1 VEGPARGST
10 VDEPSTSSAA
20 GSDDSRGGALG
31 FLAELPAL
39 MLVAFVL
46 AILLKTFLLQAF
58 WIPSESMVP
67 TLEVNDR
74 VLVNKLTYAFRDPR
88 RGDVVVFSDPSSTV
102 DEGVWG
108 GLWDSLTSGFGLAE
122 PGEEDFIKRIIGLPG
137 ETVEV
142 SDGVVRID
150 GEPVDEELAA
160 EGGYLGGETDD
171 YGPFT
176 VPEGEYFVMGDNRP
190 FSADSRSLLGT
201 IPADHLIGR
210 AFVLIWP
217 LDRAMILSTPDRGVA
232 TAGVTPTGV
241 TPVGVAA

>member
-1 VEGPARGST
+1 MERPPGGSP
-10 VDEPSTSSAA
+10 VDASSSSA
-20 GSDDSRGGALG
+20 DDDSNGSRGGVLG

-46 AILLKTFLLQAF
+46 AVLLKTFLLQAF

-74 VLVNKLTYAFRDPR
+74 VLVNKLVYDFRDPR
-88 RGDVVVFSDPSSTV
+88 RGDVVVFSDPSSTS
-102 DEGVWG
+102 DEGVLG
-108 GLWDSLTSGFGLAE
+108 GLWDSLTSGFGFTQ

-142 SDGVVRID
+142 RGGVVYID
-150 GEPVDEELAA
+150 GEAIREDLAG
-160 EGGYLGGETDD
+160 EGGYLGGETED

-176 VPEGEYFVMGDNRP
+176 IPDGEYFVMGDNRP

-201 IPADHLIGR
+201 IPADHLVGR

-217 LDRAMILSTPDRGVA
+217 LDRATLLSGPDYDVSTAAVSPSILVS
-232 TAGVTPTGV
+232 
-241 TPVGVAA
+241 

>member
-1 VEGPARGST
+1 MDGPADT
-10 VDEPSTSSAA
+10 PAEPVMAGGAA
-20 GSDDSRGGALG
+20 RSGDHEGRGGVLG

-74 VLVNKLTYAFRDPR
+74 VLVNKLAYRLGDPE
-88 RGDVVVFSDPSSTV
+88 RGDVVVFSDPATTV
-102 DEGVWG
+102 DEGLVAG
-108 GLWDSLTSGFGLAE
+108 MWDSLTSGFGFTQ
-122 PGEEDFIKRIIGLPG
+122 PGEEDFIKRVIGLPG
-137 ETVEV
+137 ETVEITGGTV
-142 SDGVVRID
+142 YVDGD
-150 GEPVDEELAA
+150 PVPELLNG
-160 EGGYLGGETDD
+160 EGGYLGGPTEDF
-171 YGPFT
+171 GPVT

-201 IPADHLIGR
+201 VPRDHLVGR

-217 LDRAMILSTPDRGVA
+217 LGRARLLSDPDYDLQASAAEPDGS
-232 TAGVTPTGV
+232 P
-241 TPVGVAA
+241 VAA